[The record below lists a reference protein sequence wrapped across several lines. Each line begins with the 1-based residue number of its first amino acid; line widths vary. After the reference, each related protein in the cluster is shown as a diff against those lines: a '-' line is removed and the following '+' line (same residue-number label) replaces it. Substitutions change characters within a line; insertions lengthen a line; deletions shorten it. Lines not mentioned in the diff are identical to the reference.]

1 MKPLAAGPT
10 GEAIRP
16 GGNAPDRRHSP
27 AVQSNVVAVSS
38 FLHAADLHLGSQLK
52 NLGDRVSPEIADA
65 ARNEVR
71 RVFDDLVDTA
81 ISRAVEFVVLAGD
94 VYDRA
99 ESDPGAMQRVNRG
112 LRRLDDHGIRV
123 FMVHGNHDPLA
134 GAHLVAR
141 DRPGNIHVFPSGE
154 VTTVPVELRNGV
166 TATVAGVSFA
176 KTAETENLARRF
188 ASVGGRPLIGVLHAN
203 VAGNGAHDNYA
214 PCSVED
220 LVESPVNYWALGH
233 IHDRRIEQTARGWW
247 AYPGNLQGRSAKA
260 TECGPKGAL
269 IVGIDDAGSVLR
281 PEFVA
286 LDRVRFHRLL
296 VDTSSCGTAE
306 QVWDEV
312 DERIRADVEGAGSI
326 IHLFRVELVGA
337 TGAHTELARPLGEL
351 FQDLS
356 DHVEGSLRNGAITKL
371 VNSTARPVDP
381 AHLRSRETVLAA
393 SLAVLDGLELPG
405 SLGELSVSLPAPVA
419 KAMQSPDEAQVFR
432 AEIERLLIDGL
443 WAE

>member
-1 MKPLAAGPT
+1 M
-10 GEAIRP
+10 
-16 GGNAPDRRHSP
+16 
-27 AVQSNVVAVSS
+27 AVSS

-52 NLGDRVSPEIADA
+52 NLGDRVSSDIADA
-65 ARNEVR
+65 ARREVR

-81 ISRAVEFVVLAGD
+81 ISRGVEFVVLAGD

-112 LRRLDDHGIRV
+112 LRRLGDHGISV

-154 VTTVPVELRNGV
+154 VTSVPIDLRNGV

-176 KTAETENLARRF
+176 KAAETENLARKF
-188 ASVGGRPLIGVLHAN
+188 ASVSGRPVVGVLHTN

-214 PCSVED
+214 PCSVDD
-220 LVESPVNYWALGH
+220 LLDSPVNYWALGH
-233 IHDRRIEQTARGWW
+233 IHERRVEQTPRGWW
-247 AYPGNLQGRSAKA
+247 AYPGNLQGRSAKS

-269 IVGIDDAGSVLR
+269 IVGIDDSGSVLR

-286 LDRVRFHRLL
+286 LDRVRFHRVT
-296 VDTSSCGTAE
+296 VDTSSCETAE
-306 QVWDEV
+306 QVWNAV
-312 DERIRADVEGAGSI
+312 DDQIRNDSAGADSI
-326 IHLFRVELVGA
+326 IHLFRVELTGA
-337 TGAHTELARPLGEL
+337 TAAHGELDRPLVDL

-371 VNSTARPVDP
+371 VNATTRPVDP
-381 AHLRSRETVLAA
+381 VHLRSRETVLAA
-393 SLAVLDGLELPG
+393 SLRNLDSLVVPNGLADLIGKIPAAVSTAIG
-405 SLGELSVSLPAPVA
+405 SPESARDF
-419 KAMQSPDEAQVFR
+419 KAEV
-432 AEIERLLIDGL
+432 ERLLIDGL